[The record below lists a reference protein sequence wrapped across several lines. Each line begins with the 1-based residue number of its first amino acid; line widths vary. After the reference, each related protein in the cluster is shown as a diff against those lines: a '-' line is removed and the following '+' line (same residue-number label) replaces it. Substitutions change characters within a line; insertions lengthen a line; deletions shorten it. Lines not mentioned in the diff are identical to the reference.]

1 MISIAKMCHRV
12 LAIPIAAMLLAGSAH
27 AHSHKFRRLEI
38 VHPWCVETDAAAST
52 VAVYMTVRNSAW
64 QPDRLLRATTAIA
77 DKAELRG
84 AAVSGQD
91 AGPVPSLEVKK
102 GSELILKRD
111 GPHIL
116 LTGVKMPLGAY
127 DAFAMTL
134 VFERAGKVEV
144 EVQVEAAS
152 IMEPAKH

>member
-1 MISIAKMCHRV
+1 MISIAKMCRRV
-12 LAIPIAAMLLAGSAH
+12 LAIPIAAMLLTGSAH
-27 AHSHKFRRLEI
+27 AHSQKFKRLEI
-38 VHPWCVETDAAAST
+38 VHPWCVETDAAST
-52 VAVYMTVRNSAW
+52 VAVYMTVRNSAR

-84 AAVSGQD
+84 AAMSGQD
-91 AGPVPSLEVKK
+91 ARPVASLETKK
-102 GSELILKRD
+102 GRELILKRY

-116 LTGVKMPLGAY
+116 LTGVKKSLGAY